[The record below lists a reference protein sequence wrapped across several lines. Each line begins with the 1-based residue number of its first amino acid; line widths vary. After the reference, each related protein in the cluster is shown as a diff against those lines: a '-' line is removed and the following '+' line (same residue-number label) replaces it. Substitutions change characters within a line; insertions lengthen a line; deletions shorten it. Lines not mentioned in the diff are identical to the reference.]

1 MPNLNSV
8 TNAISASNLQVHYG
22 STLALAGVDLEVP
35 KGSLLS
41 VIGPNGAGK
50 SALLNALAGTVELSD
65 GTVTVEGGAPA
76 LVLQA
81 TQVDRSLQMT
91 VRDVVSLARYSKKGL
106 FKRFRASDRKAI
118 ERSLKRMAIEHLAQS
133 QFHEL
138 SGGERQRVLVA
149 QGLAQDAAVLLL
161 DEPINGLD
169 IVSRSLILDAIKEE
183 TELGRTVV
191 VTTHN
196 LDDARNSDQVLL
208 VCTRPCCV
216 GSPHEVLTEEH
227 LRDAFGG
234 QHIRVGQSLI
244 LDDPH
249 HIH

>member
-1 MPNLNSV
+1 MSSLDPV
-8 TNAISASNLQVHYG
+8 TIAIRTSNLQVHYG
-22 STLALAGVDLEVP
+22 ETLALAGVDLEVP

-50 SALLNALAGTVELSD
+50 SALLNALAGTIEISD
-65 GTVTVEGGAPA
+65 GTVNVEGGAPA

-81 TQVDRSLQMT
+81 TQVDRTLQMT
-91 VRDVVSLARYSKKGL
+91 VRDVVSLARYSKRGL
-106 FKRFRASDRKAI
+106 LKRFSASDRDI
-118 ERSLKRMAIEHLAQS
+118 VRRSLERMAIGHLTHS

-149 QGLAQDAAVLLL
+149 QGLAQEAAVLLL

-169 IVSRSLILDAIKEE
+169 IVSRSLILDAIEE
-183 TELGRTVV
+183 EKALGKTVV

-196 LDDARNSDQVLL
+196 LDDARNSNQVLL
-208 VCTRPCCV
+208 LCTRPCCV

-227 LRDAFGG
+227 LKDAFGG

-249 HIH
+249 HVH

>member
-1 MPNLNSV
+1 MPSLKSV
-8 TNAISASNLQVHYG
+8 TNAITASNLQVHYG
-22 STLALAGVDLEVP
+22 ATLALAGVNLQVP

-41 VIGPNGAGK
+41 EIGPNGAGK
-50 SALLNALAGTVELSD
+50 SALLNALAGTVELSG
-65 GTVTVEGGAPA
+65 GTFTIEGGTPA

-91 VRDVVSLARYSKKGL
+91 VQDVVSLARYYRKGL
-106 FKRFRASDRKAI
+106 LKRFRAPDREIIQKSL
-118 ERSLKRMAIEHLAQS
+118 ERMNIEHLTRS

-149 QGLAQDAAVLLL
+149 QGLAQEAEVLLL

-169 IVSRSLILDAIKEE
+169 IVSRSLILSAIEE
-183 TELGRTVV
+183 EKALGKTVV

-216 GSPHEVLTEEH
+216 GSPHEVLTEQH
-227 LRDAFGG
+227 LQDAFGG

-249 HIH
+249 HVH

>member
-1 MPNLNSV
+1 MPSLKSV
-8 TNAISASNLQVHYG
+8 TNAITASNLQVHYG
-22 STLALAGVDLEVP
+22 ATLALAGVDLEVP

-50 SALLNALAGTVELSD
+50 SALLNALAGTVELSG
-65 GTVTVEGGAPA
+65 GTFTIEGGTPA

-91 VRDVVSLARYSKKGL
+91 VQDVVSLARYYRKGL
-106 FKRFRASDRKAI
+106 LKRFRAPDREIIQKSL
-118 ERSLKRMAIEHLAQS
+118 ERMNIEHLTRS

-149 QGLAQDAAVLLL
+149 QGLAQEAEVLLL

-169 IVSRSLILDAIKEE
+169 IVSRSLILSAIEE
-183 TELGRTVV
+183 EKALGKTVV

-216 GSPHEVLTEEH
+216 GSPHEVLTEQH
-227 LRDAFGG
+227 LQDAFGG

-249 HIH
+249 HVH